1 MSESQP
7 ESNNFED
14 FEKLDPLE
22 RSPTEA
28 EGMPSAAG
36 ATAGDSYDDLVSS
49 STSAG
54 QTDTPEEDLYS
65 ATSRGMAAEAEA
77 VQNTPLVSFDDE
89 PALPAG
95 MGLAAA
101 AAPSAPIQQDSP
113 PTTSPSKDAA
123 KEDCS
128 AKLCCKHYSLY
139 RPIKINFTKLV
150 ENLHFKTNYQKVL
163 SGMLS
168 QRVVPHSIHILHL
181 HNLRSHLHFN
191 TI

>member
-22 RSPTEA
+22 RSPTED
-28 EGMPSAAG
+28 MPSAAG
-36 ATAGDSYDDLVSS
+36 ATTGDSYDDLVSS

-89 PALPAG
+89 PAFPA
-95 MGLAAA
+95 GLAAA
-101 AAPSAPIQQDSP
+101 AAPSAPIQPDSP
-113 PTTSPSKDAA
+113 PTTSPKDGA

-128 AKLCCKHYSLY
+128 AKLCCKPFHLLY
-139 RPIKINFTKLV
+139 LET
-150 ENLHFKTNYQKVL
+150 
-163 SGMLS
+163 
-168 QRVVPHSIHILHL
+168 
-181 HNLRSHLHFN
+181 
-191 TI
+191 